1 MYKQHIIACYV
12 VGVSVFLCSYCFNF
26 SYACI
31 ASDALT
37 LVSIVLAVYI
47 AVPSALLGSTYSRI
61 LKKSKDNKIPTQ
73 SLLGTLKKYLWKACS
88 FGVTTLIISSY
99 YIVRPHPFAPI
110 MLNNKYIE
118 SIDLERFFSS
128 ASLCVFSINIFFLW
142 LITRLLLVFLFNAA
156 SNLDEKQ

>member
-73 SLLGTLKKYLWKACS
+73 LKCPQKVRQYFEAKNSSSNRKGLLSVNRRRQAL
-88 FGVTTLIISSY
+88 
-99 YIVRPHPFAPI
+99 
-110 MLNNKYIE
+110 
-118 SIDLERFFSS
+118 
-128 ASLCVFSINIFFLW
+128 
-142 LITRLLLVFLFNAA
+142 
-156 SNLDEKQ
+156 